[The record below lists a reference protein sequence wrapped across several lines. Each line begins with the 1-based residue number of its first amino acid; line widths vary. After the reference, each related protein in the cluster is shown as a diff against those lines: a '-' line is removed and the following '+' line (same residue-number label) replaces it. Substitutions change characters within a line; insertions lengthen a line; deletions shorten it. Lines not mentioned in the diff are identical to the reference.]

1 MNASETIVLLLLLL
15 LLFLLYSYILLGRMC
30 AEFDTVCVE
39 LFPLFLENYEWK
51 GAFGLNGI
59 GGDSCG
65 GICLYFRVNNNTN
78 FYKLDKKPRPILPP
92 NYLLRAKSL
101 TKEHLDRRLKF
112 FVSRTFSKRS
122 QAVTVL
128 LWFSLPG
135 LLPFVTLL
143 FRGGRRIP
151 LYYCPPRFL
160 A

>member
-15 LLFLLYSYILLGRMC
+15 LLFGKDVCRIRHGLRRTFSSLFRKLRMKRRIWI
-30 AEFDTVCVE
+30 ERDR
-39 LFPLFLENYEWK
+39 
-51 GAFGLNGI
+51 